1 MQGKEPVVTELR
13 EKLRNGA
20 ERYLQSVEVLF
31 YVVLGAL
38 LVLTAATT
46 VGEAAYRLWSQA
58 SQGALAKGVLEVLD
72 QLLLALML
80 VEILHTVRISIRSQ
94 VLETEPFL
102 IVALI
107 ASIRRLLV
115 ITMEAANFNSQV
127 MTAAEHQRIFRES
140 MLELA
145 VLGPLILILVFAIWL
160 LRGRAQS
167 SEQKI
172 AGAH

>member
-1 MQGKEPVVTELR
+1 MVTELR
-13 EKLRNGA
+13 EKLRNRA
-20 ERYLQSVEVLF
+20 ERDLQSVEVLF

-46 VGEAAYRLWSQA
+46 IGDAAYRLWTQVA
-58 SQGALAKGVLEVLD
+58 SGALSNGVLQVLD

-102 IVALI
+102 IVGLI

-115 ITMEAANFNSQV
+115 ITMEAANFSSQHV
-127 MTAAEHQRIFRES
+127 PAPEHERVFRES
-140 MLELA
+140 MIELA
-145 VLGPLILILVFAIWL
+145 LLGPLILILVLAIWM
-160 LRGRAQS
+160 LRKRSQS
-167 SEQKI
+167 PEQAI
-172 AGAH
+172 MASH

>member
-1 MQGKEPVVTELR
+1 MVTELR
-13 EKLRNGA
+13 ERLRNGA
-20 ERYLQSVEVLF
+20 ERYLQSIEVLF

-46 VGEAAYRLWSQA
+46 IGDAAYRLWSQVA
-58 SQGALAKGVLEVLD
+58 NGALAQGVLQVLD

-102 IVALI
+102 IVGLI

-115 ITMEAANFNSQV
+115 ITMQAANFGSQNI
-127 MTAAEHQRIFRES
+127 TPAEHDRILRES
-140 MLELA
+140 LLELV
-145 VLGPLILILVFAIWL
+145 VLGPLILILVFAIWM
-160 LRGRAQS
+160 LRKRPYS
-167 SEQKI
+167 SEVELK
-172 AGAH
+172 A

>member
-1 MQGKEPVVTELR
+1 MVTELR
-13 EKLRNGA
+13 ERLRNGA
-20 ERYLQSVEVLF
+20 ERYLQSIEVLF

-46 VGEAAYRLWSQA
+46 IFGAAYRLWSQVIN
-58 SQGALAKGVLEVLD
+58 GALAQGVLQVLD

-102 IVALI
+102 IVGLI

-115 ITMEAANFNSQV
+115 ITMQAANFGSQNI
-127 MTAAEHQRIFRES
+127 TPAEHDRIFRES
-140 MLELA
+140 LLELV
-145 VLGPLILILVFAIWL
+145 VLGPLILILVFAIWM
-160 LRGRAQS
+160 LRKRPYS
-167 SEQKI
+167 SEVELK
-172 AGAH
+172 A